1 MTTHLRMSEFIS
13 EWVYTIS
20 ISQFIS
26 YWVNTSP
33 NELIHLWMSL
43 HNLKWANTSPNEQTL
58 LQRSLHSSKWA
69 NTPRNGPT
77 YIWISQHISYVLL
90 RVYNNN
96 NQLNKAIYF
105 LRNWVFQSLSKLHV
119 TLCFF
124 TVFVCFRY
132 LSIFCAKHFKRLFVT
147 ENLLPVQKIWSSL
160 RYLCW
165 REKFGFYP
173 PFPYLLLSSHTDH
186 LILWIQMTSCFT
198 EQQTAFIQ

>member
-58 LQRSLHSSKWA
+58 LQRNLHSSKWA

-90 RVYNNN
+90 RVYSNNK
-96 NQLNKAIYF
+96 QLNKAIYF
-105 LRNWVFQSLSKLHV
+105 LRNWVFPSLPKLHV
-119 TLCFF
+119 TWCFF
-124 TVFVCFRY
+124 STSLFKVVISPLQY
-132 LSIFCAKHFKRLFVT
+132 LYVLDI
-147 ENLLPVQKIWSSL
+147 
-160 RYLCW
+160 
-165 REKFGFYP
+165 
-173 PFPYLLLSSHTDH
+173 
-186 LILWIQMTSCFT
+186 
-198 EQQTAFIQ
+198 